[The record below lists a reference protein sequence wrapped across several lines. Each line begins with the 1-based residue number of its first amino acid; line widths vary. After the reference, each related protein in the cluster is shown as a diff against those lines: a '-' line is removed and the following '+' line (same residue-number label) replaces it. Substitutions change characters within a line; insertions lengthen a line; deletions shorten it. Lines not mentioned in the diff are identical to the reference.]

1 MATIKGQNLRIM
13 FDQGDP
19 EVANPCIAGAVS
31 CTLHVKADVQED
43 TTKDQVDDWLTQE
56 VVGLTWDIQTEA
68 LIFLDEQSSTGV
80 EVSGLTVGM
89 TYNLIFARTA
99 GEQNREAVQN
109 TTYYRGIAILTDLQ
123 LNAQN
128 AEVSQYT
135 AQFTGTG
142 DLQEYSSN
150 QISVGDDVSQVGH
163 DQAPR
168 DDMNMQQP

>member
-1 MATIKGQNLRIM
+1 MATVKGQNLRIM

-19 EVANPCIAGAVS
+19 EVANPCIAGAVN
-31 CTLHVKADVQED
+31 CTLHVSVDFQED

-68 LIFLDEQSSTGV
+68 LIFLEEQSSTGV
-80 EVSGLTVGM
+80 EVSDLTVGM
-89 TYNLIFARTA
+89 AYPLIFARTT

-109 TTYYRGIAILTDLQ
+109 TTYYRGRAILTDLQ

-135 AQFTGTG
+135 ARFTGTS
-142 DLQEYSSN
+142 DLQE
-150 QISVGDDVSQVGH
+150 II
-163 DQAPR
+163 PE
-168 DDMNMQQP
+168 

>member
-31 CTLHVKADVQED
+31 CTLHVKSDVQED

-68 LIFLDEQSSTGV
+68 LVFLDEQSSTGV

-89 TYNLIFARTA
+89 AYILIFARTT

-109 TTYYRGIAILTDLQ
+109 TIYYRGVAILTDLQ
-123 LNAQN
+123 LTAQN
-128 AEVSQYT
+128 ADVAQYT

-142 DLQEYSSN
+142 DLQEIIPESAQEN
-150 QISVGDDVSQVGH
+150 PGTRPINDD
-163 DQAPR
+163 DI
-168 DDMNMQQP
+168 QPFD